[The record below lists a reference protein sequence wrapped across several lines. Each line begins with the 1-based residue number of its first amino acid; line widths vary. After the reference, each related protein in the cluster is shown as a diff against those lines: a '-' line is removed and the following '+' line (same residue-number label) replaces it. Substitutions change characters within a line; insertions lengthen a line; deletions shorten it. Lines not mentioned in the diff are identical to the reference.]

1 MLLKNRFLQ
10 ITILIVV
17 LQQILLAI
25 STYLIAIAG
34 ASLGSGKAK
43 ETLFYI
49 IWFFIT
55 ALLSYISS
63 SFNNFLI
70 VKLKNSLWKN
80 GIRRII

>member
-49 IWFFIT
+49 I
-55 ALLSYISS
+55 
-63 SFNNFLI
+63 
-70 VKLKNSLWKN
+70 
-80 GIRRII
+80 